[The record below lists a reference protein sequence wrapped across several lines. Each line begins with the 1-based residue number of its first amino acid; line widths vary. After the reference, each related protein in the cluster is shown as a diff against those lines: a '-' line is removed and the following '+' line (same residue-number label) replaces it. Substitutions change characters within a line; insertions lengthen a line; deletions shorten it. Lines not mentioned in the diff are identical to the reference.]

1 MSNAPQLSAG
11 AGPVREVMDTQIRL
25 QIDRRELF
33 ADGVSFGSV
42 GSYERLSGRVAFA
55 VDPGASVNSQIV
67 DLGNAPRSKSGLVEF
82 STDLY
87 ILKPIDVSRGNR
99 RLLYDVNNRG
109 YKRILQFFNDAVHSN
124 EPRTAEHAGN
134 GFLMRQ
140 GYSVVWSGW
149 QGDILPVED
158 RMTMDLPVAKDNGD
172 EITGVVRS
180 EFIADSPG
188 THYFPLSGNDYTAS
202 YESASLETGSAT
214 FTCREYERDRRIPI
228 AADEWKFAAPEGLG
242 NPGPSRGHC
251 YLPEGFRPGW
261 IYELVYTARNP
272 PVLGL
277 GFIGLRDLL
286 PFLMHAKLDDDG
298 NDNPLYQDGAGL
310 AKVYGWGR
318 SQSGRFL
325 REFVH
330 RGFNRDHSGRRVF
343 DAIFPHVSGAG
354 RVWLNHRFAQP
365 GRYPRQHGDHLYPS
379 DQFPFSY
386 AITTDALTGKTDGI
400 LKRPKTDPLV
410 VHTQT
415 SSEYWERRG
424 SLVHTDS
431 SGGDLGEQKG
441 ARVYLFS
448 SSQHHADPRS
458 GSQIEPYRH
467 PSNPLNTTPLLRA
480 LLVALDSWATDGT
493 PPPDSR
499 VPMWADESAVP
510 GDVVKSRFPSI
521 SGVSCPVEPSQ
532 LYMQDH
538 GPEFERG
545 LASREP
551 PEEDLSGEY
560 TTLVPQIDRDGNE
573 VPGIRTPQVEVPLA
587 TFTGWNFRPAGSAQK
602 ALAGVVGSYL
612 PFARTERE
620 REANE
625 DSRPSLEKRYRSG
638 GHYVRA
644 IALAAQKLVHQRLLL
659 EEDADR
665 YVENA
670 MSEPVVD

>member
-1 MSNAPQLSAG
+1 
-11 AGPVREVMDTQIRL
+11 MDTQIRL
-25 QIDRRELF
+25 QIDRREVF
-33 ADGVSFGSV
+33 ADGESFGSV
-42 GSYERLSGRVAFA
+42 GPYERLSGQAAFA
-55 VDPGASVNSQIV
+55 VDPGASANSQIV
-67 DLGNAPRSKSGLVEF
+67 DVGHAPCNTAGLVEF

-109 YKRILQFFNDAVHSN
+109 YKRILQFFNDGVHSN

-158 RMTMDLPVAKDNGD
+158 RMTMDVPVATDIGN

-180 EFIADSPG
+180 EFIADAPE
-188 THYFPLSGNDYTAS
+188 TFCFPLSGNDYTAS
-202 YESASLETGSAT
+202 YESASLDTGSAT
-214 FTCREYERDRRIPI
+214 LTRREYERDRRIPI
-228 AADEWKFAAPEGLG
+228 AVDQWQFAAMDGPG
-242 NPGPSRGHC
+242 NPRPSREHC
-251 YLPEGFRPGW
+251 YLPGGFRPGW

-272 PVLGL
+272 MVLGL
-277 GFIGLRDLL
+277 GFIGVRDLL
-286 PFLMHAKLDDDG
+286 SFLVHSKLDADG
-298 NDNPLYQDGAGL
+298 DDNPLYQNGAAL
-310 AKVYGWGR
+310 EKVYGWGR

-325 REFVH
+325 REFVY

-343 DAIFPHVSGAG
+343 DAISPHVSGAG

-379 DQFPFSY
+379 DRFPFSY
-386 AITTDALTGKTDGI
+386 ATTVDPLTGEADGI
-400 LKRPKTDPLV
+400 LKRPETDPLV

-431 SGGDLGEQKG
+431 SGDDLGEQEG
-441 ARVYLFS
+441 ARTYLFS

-458 GSQIEPYRH
+458 GPQIESYSH

-499 VPMWADESAVP
+499 VPTRADESAVP
-510 GDVVKSRFPSI
+510 ADVVKARFPSV
-521 SGVSCPVEPSQ
+521 SGVCCPNEPSR
-532 LYMQDH
+532 LFVQDH

-551 PEEDLSGEY
+551 PEEDLSREY

-573 VPGIRTPQVEVPLA
+573 VPGIRTPQVEAPLA

-602 ALAGVVGSYL
+602 ALAGVVGSYF

-625 DSRPSLEKRYRSG
+625 DSRPAVEKRYPSR

-644 IALAAQKLVHQRLLL
+644 IALAAQKLVDQRLLL

-670 MSEPVVD
+670 MSEPVFD